1 MPATTDTTRAEAHEM
16 LAAVVRLCSRA
27 ADQSADSSRADVL
40 ALSLGAQLVASQ
52 ILELL
57 PADVQVDE
65 PVPLQTDPLQLLRA
79 AEALTRTRPIEDYP
93 AGTAQVITAIWVLI
107 REHAA

>member
-1 MPATTDTTRAEAHEM
+1 M
-16 LAAVVRLCSRA
+16 
-27 ADQSADSSRADVL
+27 
-40 ALSLGAQLVASQ
+40 ASQ

-93 AGTAQVITAIWVLI
+93 AGTAQVIAAIWVLI
-107 REHAA
+107 REHDA